1 MGYNVLRQVG
11 SYYLFAG
18 NSPGYATTLQK
29 KAFQNNADDTFLM
42 KYLVNKQNTYTCLYE
57 GLTNVPTNPAILST
71 IRKASTIAGDTAS
84 STSSI
89 VDYYNFFK
97 VYSSPYSGAFN
108 LLDTMYIPRAC
119 AEASLNLTQFNY
131 FYGQNAHNY
140 SIRQQANLASYTVR
154 PTTVLA

>member
-1 MGYNVLRQVG
+1 MEEMTDDIEDPMDWIPSAAVSLRKTQCICH
-11 SYYLFAG
+11 F
-18 NSPGYATTLQK
+18 
-29 KAFQNNADDTFLM
+29 
-42 KYLVNKQNTYTCLYE
+42 YLVNKQNTYTCLYE

-108 LLDTMYIPRAC
+108 LLDTMNIPRAC